1 MKLETRVAGKYAAA
15 LFRVANER
23 TVLDRCARDVGALAR
38 LTAEL
43 PDLHAFIR
51 QPRIPS
57 ARKKDVLGQ
66 VLSGKVDDLTSD
78 FVQLLLDRNRLGLI
92 EAIDR
97 ELRRLINEHR
107 RILPAEATTALAL
120 EADQIER
127 LRHRLSEVT
136 GYEVQLTNRVDPA
149 ILGGLRVRMRG
160 QLIDGS
166 VATQLRRIR
175 EQWKQS
181 RMTTG

>member
-1 MKLETRVAGKYAAA
+1 MKLETRVAHKYAAA

-23 TVLDRCARDVGALAR
+23 DVLDRSAQDVSALAR
-38 LTAEL
+38 LTAEV
-43 PDLHAFIR
+43 PDLHAFIQ

-66 VLSGKVDDLTSD
+66 ILAGKIDDLSSD

-97 ELRRLINEHR
+97 ALRKLINEHR
-107 RILPAEATTALAL
+107 RILPAEATTALPL
-120 EADQIER
+120 EPEQMER
-127 LRHRLSEVT
+127 LRERLSQAT
-136 GYEVQLTNRVDPA
+136 GYDVQLSNRVDAA

-181 RMTTG
+181 RVTRA